1 MDKSDI
7 DKLATIP
14 VELSK
19 ISNVV
24 KNDVVKKLYD
34 KLVVKVN
41 SVDIDAFVLRTN
53 YDTDKKELKN
63 KIPETGGLVRKT
75 DYNAKITESENKIPD
90 VSSLATKTALTVVE
104 NKIKFKVIANTK
116 YISLWKSKGL
126 SNETIKLPATSD
138 NSPSPLI
145 DYFDNKIRLKFNGG
159 CLKQQNKPS
168 YTHST
173 IGNIYIVYELGAS
186 GSFSDDPTLRDS
198 LFLRLN

>member
-41 SVDIDAFVLRTN
+41 SVDINAFVLRTN
-53 YDTDKKELKN
+53 YDTDEKELKN

-104 NKIKFKVIANTK
+104 NKIK
-116 YISLWKSKGL
+116 
-126 SNETIKLPATSD
+126 
-138 NSPSPLI
+138 
-145 DYFDNKIRLKFNGG
+145 
-159 CLKQQNKPS
+159 
-168 YTHST
+168 
-173 IGNIYIVYELGAS
+173 
-186 GSFSDDPTLRDS
+186 
-198 LFLRLN
+198 

>member
-14 VELSK
+14 IELSK

-24 KNDVVKKLYD
+24 KNDVAKKLYD

-41 SVDIDAFVLRTN
+41 SVDINAFVLRTN

-75 DYNAKITESENKIPD
+75 DYNAKITASENKIPD

-104 NKIKFKVIANTK
+104 NKIK
-116 YISLWKSKGL
+116 
-126 SNETIKLPATSD
+126 
-138 NSPSPLI
+138 
-145 DYFDNKIRLKFNGG
+145 
-159 CLKQQNKPS
+159 
-168 YTHST
+168 
-173 IGNIYIVYELGAS
+173 
-186 GSFSDDPTLRDS
+186 
-198 LFLRLN
+198 